1 MTRLPFGLLILL
13 GFGGI
18 STTAAGTLALKPPHF
33 VPGIE
38 IDTPSLPS
46 NCYYLNLWSYEFRWT
61 ADGFL
66 VKDQPPFTPISAGDP
81 PLIQSEV
88 QLFTPP
94 ENISFATEDCGLT
107 YDNPC
112 IVPVGAV
119 NDGFGKVPVG
129 KMIRNTLRVDDVIL
143 CSNDDIGSSVNY
155 MTFLD
160 PMLNDDLDIVQYY
173 QSSLASYAFQAKD
186 KPICDG
192 NQIIPYYPITGGT
205 VSKLDQTS
213 LCLETFCCCCC
224 CGSCR
229 ACSNPSF
236 RFYTVFV
243 VDTTVGILFF
253 GDWIGGQ
260 CKKGAC
266 GSR

>member
-13 GFGGI
+13 GFGDV
-18 STTAAGTLALKPPHF
+18 SAAPL
-33 VPGIE
+33 
-38 IDTPSLPS
+38 PSLPS
-46 NCYYLNLWSYEFRWT
+46 NCYYMNLWSYYLRWT

-66 VKDQPPFTPISAGDP
+66 VEDQPPFTPNTAGDP
-81 PLIQSEV
+81 PLIQAETH
-88 QLFTPP
+88 LFTPP
-94 ENISFATEDCGLT
+94 DNISFATEDCGLT

-129 KMIRNTLRVDDVIL
+129 KMIRNTLRVDDVTS

-160 PMLNDDLDIVQYY
+160 PVMNDDLDIVQYR
-173 QSSLASYAFQAKD
+173 SSLASYAFQAKD

-224 CGSCR
+224 CCCCGCCCCCCGLCR

-260 CKKGAC
+260 CETGAC